1 MSAPQAIAIGL
12 VGAVRACEWAG
23 RFYVEHSWPLLAMAA
38 VPAFVRALMALRVRQ
53 MLPPGANEA
62 TEVLVAVSRA
72 VLMLAI
78 AGIDLLPD
86 TPWWQSIW
94 PGAWTAQLS
103 ARLSGMSGRG
113 LEWIS
118 LCVGVALVVFVLAG
132 MLRLMTRPRLL
143 AWALSLVGMRPRA
156 ATARAEAL
164 GFTVGNLITI
174 PLTTLLMYAAV
185 ARAALCLRT

>member
-1 MSAPQAIAIGL
+1 VNAPQAIEIGL

-23 RFYVEHSWPLLAMAA
+23 RFYVEHAWPLLAMAA
-38 VPAFVRALMALRVRQ
+38 VPAVVRALMALRVRQ
-53 MLPPGANEA
+53 MLPPGAHEA
-62 TEVLVAVSRA
+62 TEGFVAASRA

-78 AGIDLLPD
+78 AGIDLLPG

-94 PGAWTAQLS
+94 PGAWTSQLS

-118 LCVGVALVVFVLAG
+118 LCVGVALIVFVLAG
-132 MLRLMTRPRLL
+132 LLRLLTLPRLL
-143 AWALSLVGMRPRA
+143 EWGFSLTGRRPHA
-156 ATARAEAL
+156 AKARAEAI
-164 GFTVGNLITI
+164 GFTVGNLIII

-185 ARAALCLRT
+185 ARAPLCLRA

>member
-1 MSAPQAIAIGL
+1 MNATQAIEIGL
-12 VGAVRACEWAG
+12 IGAVRAFEWAG
-23 RFYVEHSWPLLAMAA
+23 RFYVEHAWPLLAMAA
-38 VPAFVRALMALRVRQ
+38 VPALVRALMALRVRQ
-53 MLPPGANEA
+53 MLPPGAHEA
-62 TEVLVAVSRA
+62 TEGLVGLSRA

-94 PGAWTAQLS
+94 PGAWTTELS
-103 ARLSGMSGRG
+103 ARLSGMTGRG

-118 LCVGVALVVFVLAG
+118 LCVAVALVVFVLAG
-132 MLRLMTRPRLL
+132 LLRSMTQPRLL
-143 AWALSLVGMRPRA
+143 GWGLSLTGMRPRA
-156 ATARAEAL
+156 ATARAQAI

-185 ARAALCLRT
+185 ARAAFCLRA